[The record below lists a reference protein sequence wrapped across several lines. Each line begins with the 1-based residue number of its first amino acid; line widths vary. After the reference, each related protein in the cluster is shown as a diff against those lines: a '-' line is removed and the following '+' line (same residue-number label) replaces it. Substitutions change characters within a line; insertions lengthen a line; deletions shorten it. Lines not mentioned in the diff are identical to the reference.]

1 MKTMLD
7 FLRNSI
13 RLPQKEAVFTLNR
26 EGFGLPIVF
35 LCFILL
41 LVSLPLGVQMA
52 LSGENMAAEVALPI
66 FLVFFFFVYYPFFV
80 LSVLIPL
87 AAITL
92 LALLVAKFA
101 HRKMNFF
108 MLYKIAAFAAILPVI
123 GLGITILIGSAL
135 LETIWIGISIVY
147 LTVIL
152 IRVVFIYPKRKSAR

>member
-52 LSGENMAAEVALPI
+52 LSGENMAVEVALPI
-66 FLVFFFFVYYPFFV
+66 FLVYFFFVYYPFFV
-80 LSVLIPL
+80 LSILIPL
-87 AAITL
+87 VAITL

-108 MLYKIAAFAAILPVI
+108 Y
-123 GLGITILIGSAL
+123 
-135 LETIWIGISIVY
+135 
-147 LTVIL
+147 
-152 IRVVFIYPKRKSAR
+152 VV